1 MNILT
6 LNTSLQVQVHYQKK
20 PRSYHLTP
28 RRKKVGKAVARGS
41 KKAVV
46 RECMKDPA
54 MHKYTIQVVGQCVR
68 QELASLCSESVKSV
82 LQEQSLDAMCSF
94 SWAKLHKELQENAP
108 TLLSFLEM
116 CTQTRKPRCNRE
128 GVMGMCTALLLKYRF
143 PKMALVQRINSLL
156 MYAGHSGK
164 QVYYIHV

>member
-1 MNILT
+1 MRT
-6 LNTSLQVQVHYQKK
+6 
-20 PRSYHLTP
+20 
-28 RRKKVGKAVARGS
+28 
-41 KKAVV
+41 
-46 RECMKDPA
+46 
-54 MHKYTIQVVGQCVR
+54 
-68 QELASLCSESVKSV
+68 
-82 LQEQSLDAMCSF
+82 F
-94 SWAKLHKELQENAP
+94 SWAKLHKELQANAP

>member
-6 LNTSLQVQVHYQKK
+6 LNTSLKVHYQKK

-41 KKAVV
+41 KKAVI

-82 LQEQSLDAMCSF
+82 Y
-94 SWAKLHKELQENAP
+94 
-108 TLLSFLEM
+108 T
-116 CTQTRKPRCNRE
+116 PRTIFGCY
-128 GVMGMCTALLLKYRF
+128 VYFFMG
-143 PKMALVQRINSLL
+143 
-156 MYAGHSGK
+156 
-164 QVYYIHV
+164 